1 MGSCTRRHFMLSTCL
16 LQMITIIERQV
27 FDFLGYM
34 WAPILVNF
42 FHIIFIILG
51 FYGAYHFRIKYIITY
66 LIWSFIWIGWN
77 AFLICFYLN
86 VGILD
91 RDSDLLN
98 LGTGSVSWFEVNGY
112 GCKPTYPVNITS
124 DDPFRPIRPER
135 VDDCLLDYT
144 IVEIVQSGVQCA
156 LALLG
161 ILGAILISYIF
172 LDEDDRFDFVNGD
185 AKSPQH
191 TVVHPMYVSYSSIP
205 TSASASATLLSNKHH
220 NNHQAPL
227 NNNNHNH
234 QIHAQQQQLQL
245 QQQQLHHH
253 QQPNNFNSNTF
264 LIHTNS
270 ISNNS
275 HSHSHSQGQSQSH
288 SQSNSR
294 SRSHSRSN
302 SQSGGGGGGGASKKG
317 RGGSGGGDGNS
328 NYHSASKNSTLTR
341 ILYSPKS
348 SNKIG
353 ATTGN
358 TIVVATEMLQRQQS
372 LPQTHTANL
381 HGAQHY
387 YDDSTAKADQL
398 YTNSNRRQFLNGTTT
413 YQQQQQVGTPNSST
427 HDNTTSSLSYA
438 SLQNSNL
445 NLTQSLRGGVGG
457 PGVGFG
463 YTGSGGGSGG
473 GSRSGGGGVG
483 GHMGGGGR
491 SVGASV
497 GGGSVGGYGRVAG
510 VGGGMTSASSQA
522 TLSPLSNSQFSL
534 SNSLNNNYS
543 NHSGNHNNNN
553 INNNIVLSNPA
564 NYMNNNNNNNGS
576 MGSGVGGGHFA
587 RIHAKPKPPKSTSY
601 SSFINN
607 GSGAASLNGSSAG
620 TGTGGSMT
628 NVHRPDIKYT
638 QMSNERLSRNLEEGL
653 EDDNFSLQNFKTDD
667 GITYVPFQKPTPGAL
682 FVGQNNNPSYVS
694 LNSYAGAQMS
704 PNNNNNNNA
713 SPNTINNN
721 ALPQFA
727 RSISQLAPPP
737 PLPENGGAGEILLER
752 GAVLQ
757 PAYNYPPPPQA
768 SQHMLMHSPG
778 PPHMQSQQQQLQQS
792 TQVMSGAQ
800 TQHSPQPLLNPA
812 NRFLYQQNGLPF
824 HPAYNKPIPVP
835 PPVPTHTSPPMSAPY
850 QSHLMSPVAK
860 QPPRPTN
867 IPLPTIPAHSFD
879 TPISPSEVTPPPPPA
894 PRPHI
899 FQPRSGHA
907 PYPDLS
913 PEVTE
918 KYAMPTQY
926 VPRSPVASRIARRQR
941 QQQQQQA
948 HNYHHHQPAQP
959 AAHHVNTSAN
969 FCDQVRDAPPGYIV
983 DAGFSIV
990 RAKSYDRLASASSTT
1005 GSMRR
1010 DAKAVD
1016 APSQSQQQQAQV
1028 NAEAAPHVNRRSG
1041 RRDAAGR
1048 VRPRSYCNSMSG
1060 GEGVIRGSLV
1070 YERDFAVQSGVVATG
1085 GSEGVGGGGGCVTSG
1100 GSGGSGVVEGGGNVG
1115 GDQLA

>member
-112 GCKPTYPVNITS
+112 GCKPTYPINITS

-135 VDDCLLDYT
+135 VDDCLVDYT

-220 NNHQAPL
+220 NNHQAL
-227 NNNNHNH
+227 NNNNHH

-275 HSHSHSQGQSQSH
+275 HSHSHSQNQSH
-288 SQSNSR
+288 SHSNSR

-302 SQSGGGGGGGASKKG
+302 SQNDGNGGGGGVGGVSKKG
-317 RGGSGGGDGNS
+317 RGGDGNS

-358 TIVVATEMLQRQQS
+358 TVVVATEMLQRQQS
-372 LPQTHTANL
+372 LPQTHTANIN
-381 HGAQHY
+381 GAQHY

-398 YTNSNRRQFLNGTTT
+398 YTNSNRRQFLNGTT
-413 YQQQQQVGTPNSST
+413 YQQQQQQVGTPNSST

-445 NLTQSLRGGVGG
+445 NLTQSLRGVGEGG

-463 YTGSGGGSGG
+463 YTGTGGGSVG

-483 GHMGGGGR
+483 HMGDGGR

-497 GGGSVGGYGRVAG
+497 GGGSVGGYGRIAG
-510 VGGGMTSASSQA
+510 VGGCMTSASSQA

-543 NHSGNHNNNN
+543 NHSGNNNNN
-553 INNNIVLSNPA
+553 NTNNNILLSNPT
-564 NYMNNNNNNNGS
+564 NYMNNNNNNGS

-620 TGTGGSMT
+620 TGGSMT

-667 GITYVPFQKPTPGAL
+667 GVTYVPFQKPTPGAL

-694 LNSYAGAQMS
+694 LNSYAGAHMS
-704 PNNNNNNNA
+704 PNNNNNNNNA

-737 PLPENGGAGEILLER
+737 PLPENGGGGEILLER

-757 PAYNYPPPPQA
+757 PAYNYPPPQA
-768 SQHMLMHSPG
+768 QQQMLMHSTG
-778 PPHMQSQQQQLQQS
+778 VPHIQQQQQQLQKTAQS
-792 TQVMSGAQ
+792 
-800 TQHSPQPLLNPA
+800 QHSPQPLLNPA

-835 PPVPTHTSPPMSAPY
+835 PPVPTHTSPPMSALY
-850 QSHLMSPVAK
+850 QSHLISPVAK

-941 QQQQQQA
+941 QQQQQQS

-959 AAHHVNTSAN
+959 ASHHVNTSAN

-990 RAKSYDRLASASSTT
+990 RAKSYDRLASVSSTN

-1010 DAKAVD
+1010 ETKAIDA
-1016 APSQSQQQQAQV
+1016 QSQQPQVQV

-1070 YERDFAVQSGVVATG
+1070 YERDFAVQSGVVATSEAEGG
-1085 GSEGVGGGGGCVTSG
+1085 GSGGV
-1100 GSGGSGVVEGGGNVG
+1100 SGGSGVGEGGGNSG
-1115 GDQLA
+1115 GDQLS

>member
-1 MGSCTRRHFMLSTCL
+1 MSTTS
-16 LQMITIIERQV
+16 QSTTII
-27 FDFLGYM
+27 
-34 WAPILVNF
+34 
-42 FHIIFIILG
+42 
-51 FYGAYHFRIKYIITY
+51 Y
-66 LIWSFIWIGWN
+66 L
-77 AFLICFYLN
+77 
-86 VGILD
+86 
-91 RDSDLLN
+91 
-98 LGTGSVSWFEVNGY
+98 WFTV
-112 GCKPTYPVNITS
+112 
-124 DDPFRPIRPER
+124 
-135 VDDCLLDYT
+135 
-144 IVEIVQSGVQCA
+144 
-156 LALLG
+156 
-161 ILGAILISYIF
+161 
-172 LDEDDRFDFVNGD
+172 DFVNGD

-220 NNHQAPL
+220 NNHQAL
-227 NNNNHNH
+227 NNNNHH

-275 HSHSHSQGQSQSH
+275 HSHSHSQNQSH
-288 SQSNSR
+288 SHSNSR

-302 SQSGGGGGGGASKKG
+302 SQNGGNGSGGGVGGASKKG
-317 RGGSGGGDGNS
+317 RGGDGNS

-358 TIVVATEMLQRQQS
+358 TVVVATEMLQRQQS
-372 LPQTHTANL
+372 LPQTHTANIN
-381 HGAQHY
+381 GAQHY

-398 YTNSNRRQFLNGTTT
+398 YTNSNRRQFLNGTT
-413 YQQQQQVGTPNSST
+413 YQQQQQQVGTPNSST

-445 NLTQSLRGGVGG
+445 NLTQSLRGVGGGG

-463 YTGSGGGSGG
+463 YTGTGGGSVG

-483 GHMGGGGR
+483 HMGDGGR
-491 SVGASV
+491 SVG
-497 GGGSVGGYGRVAG
+497 
-510 VGGGMTSASSQA
+510 SSQA

-543 NHSGNHNNNN
+543 NHSGNNNNNNNN
-553 INNNIVLSNPA
+553 ILLSNPT
-564 NYMNNNNNNNGS
+564 NYMNNNNNNGS

-620 TGTGGSMT
+620 TGGSMT

-667 GITYVPFQKPTPGAL
+667 GVTYVPFQKPTPGAL

-694 LNSYAGAQMS
+694 LNSYAGAHMS
-704 PNNNNNNNA
+704 PNNNNNNA

-737 PLPENGGAGEILLER
+737 PLPENGGGGEILLER

-757 PAYNYPPPPQA
+757 PAYNYPPPQA
-768 SQHMLMHSPG
+768 QQQMLMHSTG
-778 PPHMQSQQQQLQQS
+778 VPHIQQQQQQLQKTAQS
-792 TQVMSGAQ
+792 
-800 TQHSPQPLLNPA
+800 QHSPQPLLNPA

-835 PPVPTHTSPPMSAPY
+835 PPVPTHTSPPMSALY
-850 QSHLMSPVAK
+850 QSHLISPVAK

-941 QQQQQQA
+941 QQQQQQS

-959 AAHHVNTSAN
+959 ASHHVNTSAN

-990 RAKSYDRLASASSTT
+990 RAKSYDRLASVSSTN

-1010 DAKAVD
+1010 ETKAIDA
-1016 APSQSQQQQAQV
+1016 QSQQPQVQV

-1070 YERDFAVQSGVVATG
+1070 YERDFAVQSGVVAT
-1085 GSEGVGGGGGCVTSG
+1085 SDAEGGGNGGV
-1100 GSGGSGVVEGGGNVG
+1100 SGGSGVGEGGGNSG
-1115 GDQLA
+1115 GDQLS

>member
-1 MGSCTRRHFMLSTCL
+1 
-16 LQMITIIERQV
+16 
-27 FDFLGYM
+27 M

-86 VGILD
+86 VGVLD

-144 IVEIVQSGVQCA
+144 IVEVVESGVQCA

-220 NNHQAPL
+220 NNHQAL
-227 NNNNHNH
+227 SNNNNHH
-234 QIHAQQQQLQL
+234 QIHPQQQQLQL
-245 QQQQLHHH
+245 QQQLHH

-275 HSHSHSQGQSQSH
+275 HSHSHSRSHSHNH

-294 SRSHSRSN
+294 SRSRSN
-302 SQSGGGGGGGASKKG
+302 SQSGGIAGSGATRKG
-317 RGGSGGGDGNS
+317 RGGGGGGGDGNS
-328 NYHSASKNSTLTR
+328 NSLSASKNSTLTR

-353 ATTGN
+353 SSTGN
-358 TIVVATEMLQRQQS
+358 TIQPTDMLQRQQS
-372 LPQTHTANL
+372 LPQTHTTTMSQ
-381 HGAQHY
+381 GAQHY

-398 YTNSNRRQFLNGTTT
+398 YTNSNRRQFLNGTT
-413 YQQQQQVGTPNSST
+413 YQQQQQQQQQHVGTPNSSS

-445 NLTQSLRGGVGG
+445 NLTQSLRGVGG
-457 PGVGFG
+457 GPSGGFG
-463 YTGSGGGSGG
+463 YTGSGGGSV
-473 GSRSGGGGVG
+473 SGGGGVMS
-483 GHMGGGGR
+483 MGGGVGSSSGGGVGGLGR
-491 SVGASV
+491 G
-497 GGGSVGGYGRVAG
+497 GGGSA
-510 VGGGMTSASSQA
+510 MTAASSQA

-543 NHSGNHNNNN
+543 NHSGSNNNSNNNNTNNN
-553 INNNIVLSNPA
+553 INVLNNHT
-564 NYMNNNNNNNGS
+564 NYMNNNNGS
-576 MGSGVGGGHFA
+576 VGSGVGGGHFA

-607 GSGAASLNGSSAG
+607 GSAANL
-620 TGTGGSMT
+620 TGGGGSMT

-694 LNSYAGAQMS
+694 LNSYAGTQMS
-704 PNNNNNNNA
+704 PNNNA

-721 ALPQFA
+721 ALPQFT

-737 PLPENGGAGEILLER
+737 PTPPSLPESGEILLER

-757 PAYNYPPPPQA
+757 PAYNYQPHPQQQMLMMQA
-768 SQHMLMHSPG
+768 SGPTHMQTQ
-778 PPHMQSQQQQLQQS
+778 PPRGMQSQQQSQ
-792 TQVMSGAQ
+792 
-800 TQHSPQPLLNPA
+800 PQPLLNPA

-835 PPVPTHTSPPMSAPY
+835 PPVPTHTSPPMPTSSY
-850 QSHLMSPVAK
+850 HHMSPAVK

-867 IPLPTIPAHSFD
+867 IPLPTIPPHSFD

-941 QQQQQQA
+941 QQQQPS
-948 HNYHHHQPAQP
+948 HNYHHQPAQP
-959 AAHHVNTSAN
+959 ATHHVNTSAN

-990 RAKSYDRLASASSTT
+990 RAKSYDRLASVSSSS
-1005 GSMRR
+1005 GSVRR
-1010 DAKAVD
+1010 EAKGQAH
-1016 APSQSQQQQAQV
+1016 QQQAQQVQV

-1048 VRPRSYCNSMSG
+1048 ARPRSYCNSMSG

-1070 YERDFAVQSGVVATG
+1070 YERDFAVESAAG
-1085 GSEGVGGGGGCVTSG
+1085 G
-1100 GSGGSGVVEGGGNVG
+1100 GSGIDEGCGNVG